1 MNGNHQNILMVDHA
15 LNPIVNFWNYIWE
28 ANLPQLKLDLVGD
41 MQKSLLLEEV
51 ALVAQI
57 WMYSMVGKIVLDIM
71 KSC

>member
-1 MNGNHQNILMVDHA
+1 MEDHA
-15 LNPIVNFWNYIWE
+15 LNPIVNSWNYIWE
-28 ANLPQLKLDLVGD
+28 PNLPLLKLDLVGD